1 MLSLSICKEN
11 DIQGLREFIN
21 INWKKDHVLYTSK
34 ELLEWQYKNIDGT
47 YNFVLA
53 KSNKDEIL
61 GILGFINNYRY
72 DENLIKE
79 NIIWLALW
87 KVKKDPKYPALGLKM
102 LAFLKNKFNP
112 NFIAVIGINEIAK
125 KIYSNLGY
133 KIVELNHFYSTSE
146 NQEKKILDKSY
157 LSHPQLSKEGV
168 LLQEFNQKNFLKLD
182 KIDFI
187 KNKNASKSVKYF
199 KTKYLDH
206 PFYKYLI
213 YLVNHNNFY
222 GLIST
227 RVDDLGFSKVLRI
240 VDFFGEE
247 KCLSG
252 IGLGISSIMEK
263 NKIEYVDF
271 WNFGI
276 NPNLLRKAGFDIK
289 KNNVLVPSRF
299 EPYENK
305 NQKLFCAYLSQN
317 KNSEKFNF
325 FKGDGDQDRPNI
337 IQ

>member
-1 MLSLSICKEN
+1 MISFSICKEN

-21 INWKKDHVLYTSK
+21 INWKKDHILYTSK

-72 DENLIKE
+72 DHNLIKQ
-79 NIIWLALW
+79 NITWLALW
-87 KVKKDPKYPALGLKM
+87 KVKKDRKYPALGLKM
-102 LAFLKNKFNP
+102 LAFLKHKFNP
-112 NFIAVIGINEIAK
+112 KFIAVIGINEIAK

-133 KIVELNHFYSTSE
+133 KIVELNHFYSTAE

-157 LSHPQLSKEGV
+157 SNHPKLSKKGV

-199 KTKYLDH
+199 KNKYLDH

-213 YLVNHNNFY
+213 YLVNHNNCY

-227 RVDDLGFSKVLRI
+227 RIDDLGFSKVLRI
-240 VDFFGEE
+240 VDFIGEE

-263 NKIEYVDF
+263 YKIEYVDF

-276 NPNLLRKAGFDIK
+276 DPKLLREAGFDVK
-289 KNNVLVPSRF
+289 NNNVLVPSRF

-305 NQKLFCAYLSQN
+305 NQKLFCAYLNQN
-317 KNSEKFNF
+317 TNSEKFNF
-325 FKGDGDQDRPNI
+325 FKADGDQDRPNI